1 VHEITRFLAWNVDI
15 HDTNP
20 NLRPCAR
27 KHHSSH
33 TFLLQNL
40 DFEDGGEH
48 ILNYRKF
55 EQVQK
60 IAKLGEVWG
69 YHICSLW

>member
-1 VHEITRFLAWNVDI
+1 
-15 HDTNP
+15 
-20 NLRPCAR
+20 
-27 KHHSSH
+27 
-33 TFLLQNL
+33 LQNL

-60 IAKLGEVWG
+60 IAKLGEV
-69 YHICSLW
+69 